1 MNFSP
6 RPTAPKNFN
15 TWHQN
20 GFWWPRNTAVIA
32 LNRTPSTKVDLS
44 WFKFVLQMHWPKSAR
59 WTGILIDM
67 PNLKY
72 KPIYKAQIC
81 IFLKTAKALHEM
93 ETVHVQEMIEYNNCH
108 HKDWPWKK
116 KLLKYLA
123 MTKSTSDATYCCLP
137 AMSTPI
143 PNAPP
148 PHLQIVQ
155 VLHSIHE
162 HREWMILQNLGWE
175 QVVKCVK
182 WPCIGRS
189 VR

>member
-59 WTGILIDM
+59 WTGILIDK

-116 KLLKYLA
+116 KKVAKVSCNDQTNIWYYLLLFA
-123 MTKSTSDATYCCLP
+123 S
-137 AMSTPI
+137 
-143 PNAPP
+143 
-148 PHLQIVQ
+148 
-155 VLHSIHE
+155 HE
-162 HREWMILQNLGWE
+162 HSYP
-175 QVVKCVK
+175 KCTTTTPTNCPSAAFHS
-182 WPCIGRS
+182 WPQRMDDSAKPGMGTSC
-189 VR
+189 